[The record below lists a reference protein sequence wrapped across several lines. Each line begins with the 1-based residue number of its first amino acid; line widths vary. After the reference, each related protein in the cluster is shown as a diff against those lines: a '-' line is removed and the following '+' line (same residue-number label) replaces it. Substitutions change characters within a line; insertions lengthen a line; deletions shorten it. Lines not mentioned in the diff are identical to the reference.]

1 MSLAFY
7 FFCFVSKVLIGKEE
21 QEEREEEKGGRRER
35 EREKVLGGGVSVQCW
50 VQCGS
55 TKMGAIR
62 VSVQQTNA
70 PFLLFWYVINC
81 TLSSDLTTCLAL
93 ANEM

>member
-1 MSLAFY
+1 
-7 FFCFVSKVLIGKEE
+7 
-21 QEEREEEKGGRRER
+21 
-35 EREKVLGGGVSVQCW
+35 
-50 VQCGS
+50 
-55 TKMGAIR
+55 MGAIR